1 MVKLNYYKRVNGY
14 NSWVEKDNSLSD
26 DDNEIIESHVN
37 EIFEAFFRAI
47 ELNDAK
53 KVGVKDDE
61 GNTIIAFDCSGF
73 KMTATYYRKGR
84 AYRKVSTECLSDF
97 MNVTEWMDTTM
108 WAMCEAA
115 A

>member
-1 MVKLNYYKRVNGY
+1 MTKFNYYKRANGY
-14 NSWVEKDNSLSD
+14 NSWVEMDNSLSD
-26 DDNEIIESHVN
+26 DANEIIESHEN
-37 EIFEAFFRAI
+37 EIFETFMTAI
-47 ELNDAK
+47 VVNGTRK
-53 KVGVKDDE
+53 VKDDE
-61 GNTIIAFDCSGF
+61 GNTIIAFDCSGN

-84 AYRKVSTECLSDF
+84 AYRRVGAECLSDF